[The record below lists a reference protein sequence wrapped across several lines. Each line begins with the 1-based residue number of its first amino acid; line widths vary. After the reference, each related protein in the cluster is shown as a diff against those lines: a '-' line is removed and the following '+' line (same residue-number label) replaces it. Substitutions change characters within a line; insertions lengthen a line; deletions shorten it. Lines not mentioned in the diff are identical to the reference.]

1 MATISR
7 AIIGPGSFTGGQD
20 NTIADAALGI
30 VEQRGT
36 GVAAS

>member
-1 MATISR
+1 MVTIPR
-7 AIIGPGSFTGGQD
+7 AIIGSGSFTGGHED
-20 NTIADAALGI
+20 TIADAALGI